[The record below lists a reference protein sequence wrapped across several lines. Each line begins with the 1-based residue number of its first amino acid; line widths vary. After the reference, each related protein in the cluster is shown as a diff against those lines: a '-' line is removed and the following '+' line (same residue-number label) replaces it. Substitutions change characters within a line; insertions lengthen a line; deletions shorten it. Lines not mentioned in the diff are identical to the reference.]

1 MNHPRLDLSWS
12 IEIVLSFHETCENN
26 RVTFASIARK
36 GFPLDRRKV
45 KVECTINKRKLN
57 STHFQIYAHRKRLE
71 PPIESWKF
79 SFHTFFFSITPL
91 FRILINYNPLQSILA
106 KKPVN
111 PSNRIR
117 ETSVWAEKM
126 LAPVKSS
133 PFRPTWLLDPRSLPS
148 FDIPSSFLF
157 RTMSPRHAFVA
168 YNSCAL
174 SRSSSSRSHLDS
186 ATNSLSLSLR
196 GEARVYFRLILYLR
210 IRADY
215 CQWHDTG
222 FGSEDTPLGMR
233 GDKKD
238 KRGVF
243 VSRRCRL
250 V

>member
-117 ETSVWAEKM
+117 ETIRLGREDAGASQVIPFSSDVAAGSTVSAIFRHPFF
-126 LAPVKSS
+126 LLVLSAQCHRDTHSSHIIRAHCPV
-133 PFRPTWLLDPRSLPS
+133 PPPLVRIWILQ
-148 FDIPSSFLF
+148 
-157 RTMSPRHAFVA
+157 RT
-168 YNSCAL
+168 L
-174 SRSSSSRSHLDS
+174 
-186 ATNSLSLSLR
+186 SLSLSSWRSSRLFSAYSIFTHT
-196 GEARVYFRLILYLR
+196 GGLLSVARHGVRVGG
-210 IRADY
+210 
-215 CQWHDTG
+215 H
-222 FGSEDTPLGMR
+222 TPGYA
-233 GDKKD
+233 
-238 KRGVF
+238 
-243 VSRRCRL
+243 RR
-250 V
+250 